1 MWLYHLFTSFFNYI
15 ERLNFNQFALMT
27 LAIIAA
33 GFLLLR
39 GFGSRSNY

>member
-1 MWLYHLFTSFFNYI
+1 MWFYHLLTSLFHYV

-27 LAIIAA
+27 LAIVAG